1 MSVTMTG
8 YPRCQAPGHNNIMG
22 RDDKQNCYHSRI
34 TDGHTLVTGIHLNPR
49 PSLQREHPHSHNRLQ
64 TRPGVQQCQAQG
76 LVFCP

>member
-8 YPRCQAPGHNNIMG
+8 YPRCQAPGHNNIMA

-49 PSLQREHPHSHNRLQ
+49 PSLQREHPL
-64 TRPGVQQCQAQG
+64 TQQVTNKDKRISEFG
-76 LVFCP
+76 SNM